1 MVFALAFAPV
11 LVACAPIAGLEEHQ
25 PYLGFPD
32 SLSVPCSD
40 GATTVD
46 CNSVRDTAPQDGT
59 YLTAKPAYQLS
70 GNDVIDTVTGVTW
83 YRLPGGPQGHEK
95 AIEYCDVLPGDYRL
109 PTRIELVS
117 LLDLRA
123 NSPVRIDTEMFPGI
137 NAMLYW
143 TATRYQFMPD
153 TFWAVE
159 FCSACDTDYTVRGAH
174 MTTDAGILCV
184 KNNGPAFESGPF
196 EARGEE
202 DRFLLDTRTG
212 LMWMKTPLD
221 PTDNWIEAIDAC
233 RKAPDGGYRDFR
245 LPNLKELATIVDDK
259 QSDYSV
265 AAIQNSFNVQDD
277 TMLWSST
284 PTQMPGEIFELNAT
298 GASIG
303 HMSGSLGYIFPL
315 CVRGPD

>member
-1 MVFALAFAPV
+1 MVFALAFAPE

-40 GATTVD
+40 GTTTVD
-46 CNSVRDTAPQDGT
+46 CNSVRDTVPQDGT
-59 YLTAKPAYQLS
+59 YLTAKPAYQIS
-70 GNDVIDTVTGVTW
+70 GNDVIDTVTGITW
-83 YRLPGGPQGHEK
+83 YRLPGDPVVHEN
-95 AIEYCDVLPGDYRL
+95 APDYCDVLPGDYRL

-117 LLDLRA
+117 LLDFRA
-123 NSPVRIDTEMFPGI
+123 NSPVRIDTKMFLGM
-137 NAMLYW
+137 NATLYW
-143 TATRYQFMPD
+143 TATRYQFMPE

-159 FCSACDTDYTVRGAH
+159 FCSACNAPYTVRGAH
-174 MTTDAGILCV
+174 ESTEAGVLCV
-184 KNNGPAFESGPF
+184 KNNGVAFEPGPF
-196 EARGEE
+196 EVAGEE
-202 DRFLLDTRTG
+202 DRFILDTRTG
-212 LMWMKTPLD
+212 LMWMNTTLD
-221 PTDNWIEAIDAC
+221 PVDYWIDAIDAC

-265 AAIQNSFNVQDD
+265 AAIQKLFNVQADR
-277 TMLWSST
+277 MLWSST
-284 PTQMPGEIFELNAT
+284 PTPSPDEFFELNAT

-303 HMSGSLGYIFPL
+303 HIPGSTGFIFPL